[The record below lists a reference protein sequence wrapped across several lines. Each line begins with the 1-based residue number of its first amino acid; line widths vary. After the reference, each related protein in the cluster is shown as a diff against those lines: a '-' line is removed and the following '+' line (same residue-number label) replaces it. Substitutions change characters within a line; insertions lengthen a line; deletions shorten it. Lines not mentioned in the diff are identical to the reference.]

1 MTKELR
7 EIPIEA
13 FESKATIKAY
23 LESEKISTVVTPA
36 GIENDADDVVDLC
49 FDVLKQMCTKL
60 NVKLKNE
67 N

>member
-23 LESEKISTVVTPA
+23 LESENISTVVTPGGLQNSA
-36 GIENDADDVVDLC
+36 KNVILFYRTIRSIRKKIE
-49 FDVLKQMCTKL
+49 
-60 NVKLKNE
+60 VKLKNE